1 MDLPSNPGCQ
11 GSLGTMLKTTN
22 ERMRD
27 LQSAQRAICQRDV
40 TSKSGNDADVTNLRI
55 NMSQILFEL
64 DTFIYNNILL
74 DLAKY
79 IH

>member
-1 MDLPSNPGCQ
+1 MSKITD
-11 GSLGTMLKTTN
+11 
-22 ERMRD
+22 ERMCN
-27 LQSAQRAICQRDV
+27 LQSAQRAICQRDA

-55 NMSQILFEL
+55 NMSQILFKS

>member
-1 MDLPSNPGCQ
+1 MS
-11 GSLGTMLKTTN
+11 KTTD
-22 ERMRD
+22 EHMCD

-55 NMSQILFEL
+55 NMSQILFES

-74 DLAKY
+74 DPAKY